1 MCAIFGSTSKEEFLK
16 LAAMNAYRGGH
27 SYSIGAYD
35 TSTKSFKQL
44 IRNIGEFDMIDESY
58 DNVLWVGHQQAPT
71 TDARDID
78 SVHPA
83 VYNNDMLWHNGI
95 IKDYMVK
102 EWQQKYNEAIVW
114 DTRWM
119 ARILNEDG
127 VNGLS
132 DVDGAFACLW
142 YHHNEL
148 NLFRND
154 NSPMF
159 INEETGSFSSTKFEK
174 SVAIKSNVMYNYIN
188 GNWIKSDNT
197 FNTKNSFFWS
207 V

>member
-1 MCAIFGSTSKEEFLK
+1 MCAIFGSTNKEEFLE

-27 SYSIGAYD
+27 SFSIGAYD
-35 TSTKSFKQL
+35 ASTGSFKQL
-44 IRNIGEFDMIDESY
+44 IRNIGEFEMIEESY

-71 TDARDID
+71 TDARDIK

-83 VYNNDMLWHNGI
+83 EYNNTMLWHNGI

-102 EWQQKYNEAIVW
+102 EWQQKYNEDIVW
-114 DTRWM
+114 DTQWM
-119 ARILNEDG
+119 TRLLDKHGIE
-127 VNGLS
+127 
-132 DVDGAFACLW
+132 CL
-142 YHHNEL
+142 
-148 NLFRND
+148 LFRND

-159 INEETGSFSSTKFEK
+159 IDESTGSFSSTKFDK
-174 SVAIKSNVMYNYIN
+174 SVAISSNVIYNYIN